1 MKTKLLFFLVLTAAV
16 KVFAQSGNQD
26 LTVQE
31 FQSKMTATPGAVLLD
46 LRTPDETAKGII
58 PSAKQLDYFK
68 KDFESEVARLDK
80 SKTYFLYCAAGGRSG
95 ETAALMTRLGFKN
108 IYNLKDGFEAWKK
121 AKMPIEPV
129 KK

>member
-1 MKTKLLFFLVLTAAV
+1 MKTKLFLFILLTAAV
-16 KVFAQSGNQD
+16 NVFAQSGYQD

-46 LRTPDETAKGII
+46 VRTPDETAKGVI

-68 KDFESEVARLDK
+68 KDFESEVAKLDK

-95 ETAALMTRLGFKN
+95 ETAELMTKLGFKN
-108 IYNLKDGFEAWKK
+108 VYNLKEGFEAWKK